1 MAPAL
6 LFGLALVTAAVAPVA
21 MPSLEERSTEARSIA
36 RGVEADAAPHVGD
49 QLQATKDV
57 ELDEATIAEGSKVS
71 VSGVRRASGR
81 VLLDVA
87 LADGHVV
94 RNVPLATIAQ
104 SFRRIDG

>member
-6 LFGLALVTAAVAPVA
+6 LLGLALFAAAPADSAHERVAQP
-21 MPSLEERSTEARSIA
+21 RTIG
-36 RGVEADAAPHVGD
+36 RGVATDASLQVGD

-104 SFRRIDG
+104 SFRRVQG

>member
-1 MAPAL
+1 MASAL
-6 LFGLALVTAAVAPVA
+6 LLGLALFTAATAPADSAHERVAQPRTIDRDVSTDA
-21 MPSLEERSTEARSIA
+21 SLQ
-36 RGVEADAAPHVGD
+36 VGD

-57 ELDEATIAEGSKVS
+57 ELDEATIAEGSKIS

-94 RNVPLATIAQ
+94 RNVPLTTIAQ
-104 SFRRIDG
+104 SFRRVDG

>member
-1 MAPAL
+1 MTPAL
-6 LFGLALVTAAVAPVA
+6 LLGLVLVTAAATPA
-21 MPSLEERSTEARSIA
+21 SLVSTDANSVT
-36 RGVEADAAPHVGD
+36 RGIEADAAPHVGD
-49 QLQATKDV
+49 RLQATKDV

-104 SFRRIDG
+104 SFRRVDG